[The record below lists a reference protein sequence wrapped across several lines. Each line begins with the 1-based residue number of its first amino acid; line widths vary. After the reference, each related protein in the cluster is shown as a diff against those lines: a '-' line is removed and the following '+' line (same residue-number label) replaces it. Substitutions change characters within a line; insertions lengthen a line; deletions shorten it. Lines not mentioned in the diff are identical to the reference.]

1 MTAATG
7 TTDIARKIAEHKPVL
22 TRKDK
27 QAGKEEVKRL
37 ASLHAAAA
45 IKKLGDIIADRNAPA
60 SSKVAAATQ
69 LLDRVAGKPAK
80 EDPEAS
86 HEREMDKMSEAQLL
100 GMICSTIAGLSQ
112 ESRNTIAETL
122 LYAQRRISLP
132 DRFVD
137 SDFSETA
144 ALRAEE
150 EASGLP
156 PLREPKQKREPR
168 R

>member
-1 MTAATG
+1 MTTG
-7 TTDIARKIAEHKPVL
+7 MDIARKIAEHKPAL

-69 LLDRVAGKPAK
+69 LLDRVAGKPVK

-122 LYAQRRISLP
+122 LYTQRGIALP

-137 SDFSETA
+137 PEFSETA

-150 EASGLP
+150 EEERGLP
-156 PLREPKQKREPR
+156 PLEPKKEKRVPR